1 MQMLSR
7 TWERAGLAVAR
18 VVVGILWLT
27 QAAWKVPPSFGCPP
41 DFAASIDY
49 AQRTSGLCDW
59 TGLMAAY
66 SIFPPHGWFVRTIM
80 VPNLSWMGWGVFLLE
95 VFLAVSLIFGLFTRL
110 GGILGL
116 LMALN
121 LLLGLW
127 VVPHEWYWTY
137 IMLMVLQWIF
147 FVTGAGRKFGVDAR
161 LIKRLQP
168 KAEQGSPVARAL
180 LALM

>member
-1 MQMLSR
+1 MQMLSK

-18 VVVGILWLT
+18 VVIGILWLT
-27 QAAWKVPPSFGCPP
+27 QAAWKAPPSFGCPP
-41 DFAASIDY
+41 DFAASIDT
-49 AQRTSGLCDW
+49 AHRTSGLCDW

-80 VPNLSWMGWGVFLLE
+80 VPNLSWMGWVVFLLE

-110 GGILGL
+110 GGIVGL

-127 VVPHEWYWTY
+127 LVPHEWYWTY

-147 FVTGAGRKFGVDAR
+147 FVTGAGRAFGIDAR

-168 KAEQGSPVARAL
+168 RAEQGSRAARAL